1 MFILYLLIYSD
12 TALAYFFSKTVVE
25 LPMTFVNTL
34 LQYFIIYQL
43 CSLNGNFLELVF
55 ASFALASTSC
65 SIAVVLGSM
74 VDDVKTASEIQPLI
88 FTPQLLFAGYFIRT
102 EMIPSFL
109 RWSEY
114 LCSLKYAISLILIS
128 EFNPGNT
135 NCKGNNASNA
145 CQNILLRN
153 GVAVED
159 QFFYIVILLGLF
171 LGFRILAAFIL
182 VRRANRFY

>member
-1 MFILYLLIYSD
+1 
-12 TALAYFFSKTVVE
+12 
-25 LPMTFVNTL
+25 MTFVNTL

-43 CSLNGNFLELVF
+43 CSLNGNFLDLVF
-55 ASFALASTSC
+55 ASFALASASC

-102 EMIPSFL
+102 ELIPSFL

-128 EFNPGNT
+128 EFDLENA
-135 NCKGNNASNA
+135 NCKGSASKA
-145 CQNILLRN
+145 CRSILARN
-153 GVAVED
+153 GVAAED
-159 QFFYIVILLGLF
+159 GLFYTMLLVGLF
-171 LGFRILAAFIL
+171 LGFRILAAAIL

>member
-1 MFILYLLIYSD
+1 
-12 TALAYFFSKTVVE
+12 
-25 LPMTFVNTL
+25 MTFINTL
-34 LQYFIIYQL
+34 LQYCIIYRL

-55 ASFALASTSC
+55 ASFALASASC

-88 FTPQLLFAGYFIRT
+88 FTPQLLFAGFFIRT

-128 EFNPGNT
+128 EFNPANA
-135 NCKGNNASNA
+135 NCKGSASKA
-145 CQNILLRN
+145 CQSILIRN
-153 GVAVED
+153 GVALED
-159 QFFYIVILLGLF
+159 GLFYTAILLGLF
-171 LGFRILAAFIL
+171 LGFRVIAAFIL